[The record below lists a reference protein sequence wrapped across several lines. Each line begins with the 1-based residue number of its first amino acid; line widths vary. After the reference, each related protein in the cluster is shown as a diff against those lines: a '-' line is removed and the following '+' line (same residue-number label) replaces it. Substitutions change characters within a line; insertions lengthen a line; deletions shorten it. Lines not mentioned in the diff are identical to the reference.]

1 MTEPLDIL
9 LAQKFLPERGG
20 SIAWMYQV
28 YRRWPHP
35 VEVVTHDYY
44 AAPPHSPEFPGSPR
58 RPPGGEDVTDANLK
72 MDRRDIYMANWGLD
86 RPGRVLRYLRMNR
99 AVAERLR
106 RHPGLVRVHCIHA
119 VPEAASLAP
128 LRWCRGRRGR
138 LRVISYAH
146 GEEVTACAASGQL
159 RRIMRLAHGAVDLM
173 IANSHN
179 TARLLEGH
187 IDPAK
192 VRVVHPGVE
201 LAEFADARQQGVR
214 WRGAQGLTDHLVVAT
229 LGRLDPRKNHAAV
242 IEAVA
247 RLAPRFPRLTYVVA
261 GAGRQA
267 QALQELATRRGVAD
281 RLLLLGAV
289 SDDLRLAILGA
300 CDVFAMPAIRVG
312 TDVEGFG
319 MVFLEAGACGK
330 PVLAG
335 RAGGQAEAVIDGVTG
350 LVVDGTRQEE
360 VDAALARLLD
370 DAALRASLGAAGK
383 DHAAGFAWPKV
394 VQQIVELVEDMG

>member
-1 MTEPLDIL
+1 MAEPLDIL
-9 LAQKFLPERGG
+9 LAQKFLPEHGG
-20 SIAWMYQV
+20 SIAWMHQV
-28 YRRWPHP
+28 YRRWHRP

-44 AAPPHSPEFPGSPR
+44 AAPPHSPEFPGTPL
-58 RPPGGEDVTDANLK
+58 RPPGGDDVTDPNLK
-72 MDRRDIYMANWGLD
+72 MDRRDIYLANWGLD

-106 RHPGLVRVHCIHA
+106 RHEGLVRVHCIHA

-128 LRWCRGRRGR
+128 LRWLPGRRRR

-159 RRIMRLAHGAVDLM
+159 RLLMHLAHHAVDLM

-192 VRVVHPGVE
+192 VRVVHPGVDI
-201 LAEFADARQQGVR
+201 AEFAAAEQDGAR
-214 WRGAQGLTDHLVVAT
+214 WRAAEGLTDHVVVAT
-229 LGRLDPRKNHAAV
+229 IGRLDPRKNHAAV

-247 RLAPRFPRLTYVVA
+247 RLAPRFPALTYVVA
-261 GAGRQA
+261 SEGRQMG
-267 QALQELATRRGVAD
+267 ALKDLAARRGVGG
-281 RLLLLGAV
+281 RVRFTGAV
-289 SDDLRLAILGA
+289 SNAMRTAILGG
-300 CDVFAMPAIRVG
+300 CDVFAMPAVRAG

-335 RAGGQAEAVIDGVTG
+335 SAGGQAEAVRAGVTG
-350 LVVDGTRQEE
+350 LVVDGAKTEQ
-360 VDAALARLLD
+360 VTDALARLLG
-370 DAALRASLGAAGK
+370 DANLRRSLGAAGK
-383 DHAAGFAWPKV
+383 AHAAQFDWPRV
-394 VQQIVELVEDMG
+394 VQRIVELVDNLG